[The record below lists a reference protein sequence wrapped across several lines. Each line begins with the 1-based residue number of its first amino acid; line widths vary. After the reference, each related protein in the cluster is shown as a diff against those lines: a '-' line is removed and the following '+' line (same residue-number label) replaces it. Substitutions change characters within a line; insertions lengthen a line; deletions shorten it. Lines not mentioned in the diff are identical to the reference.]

1 MAIISN
7 AISND
12 VNDPLSIASR
22 WGIEACEYS
31 IDGRQVDLQDLM
43 ITVSE
48 NRAVAVEREVS
59 PQSTRIRNRNAE
71 LDKYGKVLG
80 YLTEYQSYFDD
91 EAEGTDVPEAENDE
105 GDEYYIYFKE
115 DDDLPKVLA
124 AVGYPAHAAAYDSW
138 EGNQFVRKYKYY
150 LTKAENE
157 GAIQAVKA
165 AVDGMN
171 NAAQLDM
178 SRLQQLVD
186 RRDESYSTAT
196 NLMTAIS
203 DTRANLIRNL

>member
-1 MAIISN
+1 MSIVSN

-12 VNDPLSIASR
+12 LNDPLSISSR
-22 WGIEACEYS
+22 WGIDAYEYS
-31 IDGRQVDLQDLM
+31 IDGRRVDLQDLM
-43 ITVSE
+43 IAVSE
-48 NRAVAVEREVS
+48 NRAVAVEHEVS

-71 LDKYGKVLG
+71 LDKYGTALG
-80 YLTEYQSYFDD
+80 ILTEYQSYFDD
-91 EAEGTDVPEAENDE
+91 EAEGHDKAYVEN
-105 GDEYYIYFKE
+105 
-115 DDDLPKVLA
+115 DDDLGIVPITDAATLEVLK
-124 AVGYPAHAAAYDSW
+124 AVGYEAEFGSEDIKEFDNCY
-138 EGNQFVRKYKYY
+138 FLRK
-150 LTKAENE
+150 AQCE

-171 NAAQLDM
+171 NEAQLDM